1 MEETV
6 FDNVSNPD
14 QLKSD
19 ETLFDGV
26 STTGA
31 PQTTTALPTTSLM
44 LALANVDTSKN
55 PTLQLTEDAIQTA
68 RDTIEMGNEMAE
80 RDKIA
85 ANRAIRQGAA
95 LNRLKIEGA
104 DILTPEQSAQIDES
118 YRNVLTWKRKEDTKT
133 ALEQEAIDKIKEIA
147 ARDPIQAK
155 VLLDNLQFGG
165 AEQTHSDFLIKSS
178 ILAQR
183 AEELDDE
190 YKQSGW
196 GRWALNQVFS
206 LIPTNYNF
214 ARSGIISESDTG
226 VLDWLLA
233 GEGLRKQSET
243 MWNMDVNS
251 FAEFAAKDGPLMQS
265 LRNNATTL
273 GVYDP
278 GLSKELLGNVT
289 QIDDSSRQ
297 WANTWGSVEAASV
310 LPLGKIA
317 GITTTLTRAGARKE
331 AQALL
336 RSAAETME
344 REGAEQVVK
353 KTGITPEELALNET
367 TSHIDPTINGEASV
381 THAMDLATREEA
393 ARKAL
398 ESLPGVVR
406 ERRLTKPEEIMA
418 AYEDAEERVA
428 NLIGRDIKDIK
439 FSRATEELSTG
450 NELRSVEYIF
460 GKKNG
465 GGYAQKQTAKNAAES
480 SGLSGEVF
488 RAEDGQWYVKG
499 KVNVAENGFFTNPL
513 HEPTQGFLSR
523 MTGRWWR
530 SSSRLT
536 DPELHGKAV
545 SAGAAIGRQQ
555 RILGNMVNESYRSI
569 PAKSQEV
576 VQQVALLGANNK
588 KWYSPDEFKS
598 LVNRAYGREA
608 TEGELRVYNDLRLFN
623 DMDWV
628 LRNDQIFLDKVTR
641 GMESVKF
648 HARGLDFDM
657 DAIVKYQPKIKP
669 TDRIFN
675 ATDGVH
681 YTAQNNPLTDAKF
694 TELVEKGY
702 VLVEPE
708 EAIKLLDGTTVKKVL
723 IRRDELDISPLRRTQ
738 LAYSEGGHRLYTDQ
752 YFIKQANVGKQ
763 PDTGTEF
770 LMSPRTF
777 RSASNVAEARKWA
790 DKMNEARLAV
800 KEKGVTAQ
808 DLDDDIFQ
816 GNKAFPSGEEFLEA
830 VNKGDI
836 SLNDEFEALFDKEL
850 PSRYKSSG
858 FDAENFVN
866 VDEVGFNGYYR
877 TTGKMYSGYKGEV
890 LRDTSGEIATTVD
903 PYEALS
909 TSLRQVT
916 RNSGLFNYKAE
927 SIERFLRTYGPD
939 LDIPDHLR
947 SPYSKFDGATVK
959 QGVSLERKNAIESHR
974 FSIRNV
980 LGFETPAEKVSQQ
993 LWRGVAEAVIGTGDN
1008 LARKTAHDA
1017 VWWFKERNPV
1027 AALRG
1032 FAFDIKLGMFNIG
1045 QLFIQASTMLSATA
1059 LSPTMGLK
1067 GMMTAVPLHSYLL
1080 AKGSEQTLDV
1090 LAKRGVG
1097 KLAGFATEQE
1107 FKDYARYMHK
1117 TGFLDMNGSH
1127 VMIGENGP
1135 AAHFG
1140 TFGEKAEKFRE
1151 TGRVFFY
1158 TAETYNRLVAFRIA
1172 WDETIAKGL
1181 KPGQEGF
1188 NASLLKL
1195 ADDYSLNMTHE
1206 SAAYWQKGVL
1216 SLPTQFWSYNV
1227 RMMDALLGSRFTA
1240 KQKARLLFVNMAMAG
1255 TAGVPGI
1262 EAISEY
1268 IKNTNGE
1275 SPSIETW
1282 QGTLDRGFFDRA
1294 AYELTGADVRIGEKL
1309 GTGGWPREVVQTLFG
1324 TSEYGAKSFTEVV
1337 GGATYSIT
1345 KRGLGIL
1352 GDVAK
1357 YAFAE
1362 SGGDMGSEELFGDS
1376 VLKMFQEIS
1385 TVGNASKAL
1394 YAAQYQAYKSS
1405 NDTLYKNIPE
1415 SSAVYI
1421 ALGFKPQQID
1431 TLSHRQAFLQDRK
1444 KTISDAATQITKWRQ
1459 EAFLAPDKYEENMKK
1474 VNFFVKMLPP
1484 DVRQEALK
1492 KANNRDANETLYD
1505 FVEKKY
1511 NEESA
1516 KQDMYGDVEDNQN

>member
-6 FDNVSNPD
+6 FDQITPSD

-26 STTGA
+26 STSGA

-55 PTLQLTEDAIQTA
+55 PTLQLTEEAIQTA
-68 RDTIEMGNEMAE
+68 RDTIETGQEMTA
-80 RDKIA
+80 RNKIA
-85 ANRAIRQGAA
+85 ADRAIRQGAA

-104 DILTPEQSAQIDES
+104 DILSPEQMAQVDES
-118 YRNVLTWKRKEDTKT
+118 YRNVLTWKRQEDVKT
-133 ALEQEAIDKIKEIA
+133 ALEQEAVDKIKEVA
-147 ARDPIQAK
+147 ARDPVQAK
-155 VLLDNLQFGG
+155 VLLDNLQFGN
-165 AEQTHSDFLIKSS
+165 AEQAHSDFLVKSS

-196 GRWALNQVFS
+196 GRWTLNQIFS
-206 LIPTNYNF
+206 LIPTNFNF
-214 ARSGIISESDTG
+214 ARSGIITEQDSG
-226 VLDWLLA
+226 VLDWLMA

-243 MWNMDVNS
+243 MWNMDINS

-265 LRNNATTL
+265 IRNNATTL

-278 GLSKELLGNVT
+278 GLSKELLTNVT
-289 QIDDSSRQ
+289 QIDDNSRK
-297 WANTWGSVEAASV
+297 WANTWGAVELASV
-310 LPLGKIA
+310 IPLGKIA

-336 RSAAETME
+336 RNAAEVMD
-344 REGAEQVVK
+344 REGAEAVSK
-353 KTGITPEELALNET
+353 KTGISTEELEAAQT
-367 TSHIDPTINGEASV
+367 TSHIDPTVNADASV
-381 THAMDLATREEA
+381 THAMDLAAREEA

-398 ESLPGVVR
+398 EELPGVIR
-406 ERRLTKPEEIMA
+406 EQRLTSPDEIMS
-418 AYEDAEERVA
+418 AYEAAEEKILA
-428 NLIGRDIKDIK
+428 ASGRDIKDIK
-439 FSRATEELSTG
+439 FTRSTEELATG
-450 NELRSVEYIF
+450 NELRTVEYVF
-460 GKKNG
+460 GRKNG
-465 GGYAQKQTAKNAAES
+465 GGYARKQTAENAAES
-480 SGLSGEVF
+480 SGLSGEAF
-488 RAEDGQWYVKG
+488 RAEDGQWYIKG
-499 KVNVAENGFFTNPL
+499 KVNVSENGFYTNPL
-513 HEPTQGFLSR
+513 HAPTQGFLSR
-523 MTGRWWR
+523 LTGRWWR

-536 DPELHGKAV
+536 DASLHGKAV

-555 RILGNMVNESYRSI
+555 RILGNMVNDSYRSI

-588 KWYSPDEFKS
+588 KWYSPEEFKT
-598 LVNRAYGREA
+598 LVERAYGREA
-608 TEGELRVYNDLRLFN
+608 TEGELKVYNDLRLFN
-623 DMDWV
+623 DMDWA

-641 GMESVKF
+641 GMESVRF
-648 HARGLDFDM
+648 HAKGLDLGI
-657 DAIVKYQPKIKP
+657 DATIKYQPKIKP

-681 YTAQNNPLTDAKF
+681 YTSQNNPLTDAKF
-694 TELVEKGY
+694 TELVQKGY

-708 EAIKLLDGTTVKKVL
+708 EAIKLLDGTTVKKIL
-723 IRRDELDISPLRRTQ
+723 IRRDELQVSPLRRNQ

-777 RSASNVAEARKWA
+777 RSAPNIAEARKWA

-800 KEKGVTAQ
+800 KEKGLTAQ

-816 GNKAFPSGEEFLEA
+816 GNKAFPTGEEFLEA
-830 VNKGDI
+830 INKGDI
-836 SLNDEFEALFDKEL
+836 SLNNEFEALFDREL
-850 PSRYKSSG
+850 PSKYQTSG

-866 VDEVGFNGYYR
+866 TDEVGFNGYYR
-877 TTGKMYSGYKGEV
+877 TTGKMYTGYKGGV
-890 LRDTSGEIATTVD
+890 LKDTSGEIATTVD

-909 TSLRQVT
+909 TSLRQIT
-916 RNSGLFNYKAE
+916 RNAGLFNYKAE
-927 SIERFLRTYGPD
+927 SIERFLRTYGD
-939 LDIPDHLR
+939 SLDIPTHLK

-959 QGVSLERKNAIESHR
+959 QGVSLEVKNAIESHR
-974 FSIRNV
+974 FAIRNV

-993 LWRGVAEAVIGTGDN
+993 LWRGVAEAVVGSGDN
-1008 LARKTAHDA
+1008 AARKAAHDA
-1017 VWWFKERNPV
+1017 VWWFKEKNPV

-1045 QLFIQASTMLSATA
+1045 QLFIQASTMISATA
-1059 LSPTMGLK
+1059 LSPTMGFK
-1067 GMMTAVPLHSYLL
+1067 GMMTAVPLHAYLL

-1097 KLAGFATEQE
+1097 KLAGFATEKE

-1127 VMIGENGP
+1127 IMIGENGP

-1140 TFGEKAEKFRE
+1140 TFAERAQAARE
-1151 TGRVFFY
+1151 AGRVFFY

-1172 WDETIAKGL
+1172 WDEAIQAGL
-1181 KPGQEGF
+1181 KPGEAGF
-1188 NASLLKL
+1188 NTRLLKL

-1216 SLPTQFWSYNV
+1216 SLPTQFWSYNI
-1227 RMMDALLGSRFTA
+1227 RMLDALLGSRFTPA
-1240 KQKARLLFVNMAMAG
+1240 QKTRLLFVNMAMAG
-1255 TAGVPGI
+1255 TAGVPGL

-1268 IKNTNGE
+1268 VKNSTGE
-1275 SPSIETW
+1275 TPSIETW
-1282 QGTLDRGFFDRA
+1282 QGVLDRGFFDKA

-1324 TSEYGAKSFTEVV
+1324 TSEYGQKSFVEVA

-1352 GDVAK
+1352 SDVAK
-1357 YAFAE
+1357 YAVAE
-1362 SGGDMGSEELFGDS
+1362 SGGDMGNQELFGDS
-1376 VLKMFQEIS
+1376 VLKMFQEIA

-1394 YAAQYQAYKSS
+1394 YAAQYQAFKSS
-1405 NDTLYKNIPE
+1405 NDTIYKDIPE
-1415 SSAVYI
+1415 ATAVYI

-1444 KTISDAATQITKWRQ
+1444 KTISEAATQITKWRQ
-1459 EAFLAPDKYEENMKK
+1459 EAFMAPDKYEENMKK

-1484 DVRQEALK
+1484 DIRKEALK
-1492 KANNRDANETLYD
+1492 SANNRDANETLYE
-1505 FVEKKY
+1505 FIEQKY

-1516 KQDMYGDVEDNQN
+1516 KQDAYGNVEDTQQ